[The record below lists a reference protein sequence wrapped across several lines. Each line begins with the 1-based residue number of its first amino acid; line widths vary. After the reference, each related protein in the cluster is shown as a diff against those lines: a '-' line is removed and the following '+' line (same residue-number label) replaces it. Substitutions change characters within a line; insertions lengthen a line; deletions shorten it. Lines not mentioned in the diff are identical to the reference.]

1 MSTLEPPSGPVYGA
15 TFNPFGPF
23 VILTATV
30 AVDGE
35 EVTVQQQIDHTAWR
49 YIDRDPQL
57 RADYERTL
65 RNHLAAALV
74 DRLEPTITV
83 HEPAHLG
90 EAVSGALARA
100 DAAMRNESDRAALDR
115 IAGEDPPR

>member
-1 MSTLEPPSGPVYGA
+1 MSILEPSAPVYGA
-15 TFNPFGPF
+15 AFNPFGPS

-30 AVDGE
+30 ALDGE
-35 EVTVQQQIDHTAWR
+35 EVTVQQQIDLAAWR

-57 RADYERTL
+57 RADYEGTL

-74 DRLEPTITV
+74 DRLEPTNTV

-90 EAVSGALARA
+90 DAVSDALART
-100 DAAMRNESDRAALDR
+100 DAAMRNEPEPQHCRPLSLP
-115 IAGEDPPR
+115 GEMH